1 MKKLIAFLLA
11 GTLLLL
17 SCAHH
22 KDLTEEERE
31 EYRKSR
37 EIYYQMERDGPH

>member
-22 KDLTEEERE
+22 KDLTDDERE

-37 EIYYQMERDGPH
+37 EIYYRTQGGGP

>member
-22 KDLTEEERE
+22 KDLTDDERE

-37 EIYYQMERDGPH
+37 EIYYQMQGGGP

>member
-1 MKKLIAFLLA
+1 
-11 GTLLLL
+11 L

-22 KDLTEEERE
+22 KDLTDDERE

-37 EIYYQMERDGPH
+37 EIYYQMQGGGP